1 MGDDADILER
11 CLRHANRQFQRNTAN
26 ILFLAPQLRTPVYQF
41 RDQLIHAF
49 YGRKRLTVP
58 IDMSRGGAAGPMRSE
73 FSPEG
78 HFLKVWGSEERPRF
92 SRVGAVVCVE
102 EEIRESSDPPFV
114 PRVLV
119 LHNPYARNPLPENP
133 WSSFTQLVRRGDGM
147 VWTDKE

>member
-1 MGDDADILER
+1 MTTIDVKSCPNGTVVQPSLATPETTPDSTTNVETGVSL
-11 CLRHANRQFQRNTAN
+11 TA
-26 ILFLAPQLRTPVYQF
+26 IV
-41 RDQLIHAF
+41 
-49 YGRKRLTVP
+49 
-58 IDMSRGGAAGPMRSE
+58 
-73 FSPEG
+73 
-78 HFLKVWGSEERPRF
+78 KVWGSEERPRF